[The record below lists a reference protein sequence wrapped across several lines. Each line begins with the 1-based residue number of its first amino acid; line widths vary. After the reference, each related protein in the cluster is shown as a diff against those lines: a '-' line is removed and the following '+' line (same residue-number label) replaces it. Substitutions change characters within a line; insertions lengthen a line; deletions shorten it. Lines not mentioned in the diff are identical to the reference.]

1 MRALHEKMRYKRFV
15 VAFLVA
21 ALVGPLAA
29 RADQTQ
35 PFAFGA
41 SVGPAAAS
49 RIDATVTR
57 TVDGKPVT
65 LPAAAVPALQPGDKI
80 SVRFLDYTRPPAKV
94 NYHVNVAFITETPP
108 VEWLYARS
116 GTNDRLFT
124 NPRGRRAAR
133 PAIKPMH
140 FVYGSGDFRGIPV
153 FFIVPEDG
161 KTRGMDGVRDYVQAH
176 PTDFKNMSVS
186 SNDAVERYS
195 WFSDF
200 LSSLAQG
207 AIDPVSDQ
215 QRVISIATAL
225 GASPDSVSACYTA
238 GATNA
243 EIANCVQSSLLA
255 VQYQTDIEAPTQAQ
269 FFGGVASAATPVQLA
284 LYLEPLLAVW
294 KIFSQDGHKEYEYLP
309 TTLRLTKPVMPEAAP
324 QQLLMGLKVPTLRPP
339 AAYSSV
345 LFFTIGD
352 PDAVLSPPTVVSD
365 DKGGGSCAASSRVE
379 IPVHLSKTSQYVN
392 DTTLTLTSASGAAIH
407 VPIDPR
413 TAAAPTI
420 DRALLHP
427 GEGYDVKL
435 GGRFGFG
442 PLRASQQAV
451 AHIAV
456 PGNASWKVE
465 TVAYHPALAGGTLDA
480 IASSQA
486 APCLSGAELQM
497 AGNTPIPLKIDHL
510 DDRRVEL
517 TGPLAAIPAGTAH
530 IHFFESDTAQHRR
543 IADDATLAIAP
554 TPAQVDA
561 KKGQVAYIGDREILL
576 TGDGF
581 DGISGVRIGPNIYKK
596 TPASNADSACF
607 TGAPIGGGEIREGSV
622 VTAELIPS
630 AGGNGEAFALHL
642 GGTRPE
648 LDTLGLT
655 PAAPVHHAG
664 DALTLDLASQTL
676 PRRFQVRIR
685 QAPQTAT
692 PCDALLDD
700 ATAVAVPPADVH
712 RQSASD
718 ADVTFAA
725 GDLLHDEAFGTLQ
738 VQIVDTVTKLASD
751 WSNLA
756 GQFAQ

>member
-1 MRALHEKMRYKRFV
+1 MRALDMKMRFKRLA

-29 RADQTQ
+29 GADQTQ

-57 TVDGKPVT
+57 TVDGKPFT
-65 LPAAAVPALQPGDKI
+65 LPAAAVPALAPGDKI
-80 SVRFLDYTRPPAKV
+80 FVRFIDYTRPPAKA

-108 VEWLYARS
+108 VGWLYARS
-116 GTNDRLFT
+116 GASDRLFA
-124 NPRGRRAAR
+124 NPHGRRATATV
-133 PAIKPMH
+133 APMH
-140 FVYGSGDFRGIPV
+140 FVYGSGDYRGIPV
-153 FFIVPEDG
+153 FFIVPEDA
-161 KTRGMDGVRDYVQAH
+161 KTRGMDGMRDYVQAH

-207 AIDPVSDQ
+207 AVDPISDQ
-215 QRVISIATAL
+215 QRVTSIATAL
-225 GASPDSVSACYTA
+225 GASPDSVSACYTT

-269 FFGGVASAATPVQLA
+269 FFGGVASATTPVQLA
-284 LYLEPLLAVW
+284 LYLEPLLAIW

-309 TTLRLTKPVMPEAAP
+309 TALRLTKPVMPGSTP
-324 QQLLMGLKVPTLRPP
+324 QQFLMGLKVPTLRPP

-352 PDAVLSPPTVVSD
+352 PDALASPPTVVSD
-365 DKGGGSCAASSRVE
+365 DKGGGSCAVSSRVE
-379 IPVHLSKTSQYVN
+379 LPVHLSKTSQYVN
-392 DTTLTLTSASGAAIH
+392 GTSLTLTSGNGAAVH

-420 DRALLHP
+420 DRALLQA
-427 GEGYDVKL
+427 GEGYEVKL
-435 GGRFGFG
+435 SGRFGFG
-442 PLRASQQAV
+442 PLRNSQQTL

-456 PGNASWKVE
+456 PGAASWKVE

-486 APCLSGAELQM
+486 APCLSSAELQM
-497 AGNTPIPLKIDHL
+497 AGNTPIPLTIDHL
-510 DDRRVEL
+510 DSGRVEL
-517 TGPLAAIPAGTAH
+517 KSSLGAIPAGVAH
-530 IHFFESDTAQHRR
+530 IHFFQSDAVQHRR
-543 IADDATLAIAP
+543 IADDTTLAIAP
-554 TPAQVDA
+554 TPAHVDA

-576 TGDGF
+576 TGGGF
-581 DGISGVRIGPNIYKK
+581 DGISGMRIGPNIYKK
-596 TPASNADSACF
+596 TPASHADAACF
-607 TGAPIGGGEIREGSV
+607 TGTPIGGDDVREGSV

-630 AGGNGEAFALHL
+630 GGGNGEAFALHL
-642 GGTRPE
+642 GGERPQ
-648 LDTLGLT
+648 LDTLGVM
-655 PAAPVHHAG
+655 PAAPVHHAS
-664 DALTLDLASQTL
+664 DALTLDLTSQAL
-676 PRRFQVRIR
+676 PRRFQVRVR
-685 QAPQTAT
+685 QAPQAAT

-700 ATAVAVPPADVH
+700 ATAVVVPAADVH
-712 RQSASD
+712 RESASN

-725 GDLLHDEAFGTLQ
+725 GDLLHDGAFGTLQ
-738 VQIVDTVTKLASD
+738 VQIVDPVTKLASD
-751 WSNLA
+751 WDDLA